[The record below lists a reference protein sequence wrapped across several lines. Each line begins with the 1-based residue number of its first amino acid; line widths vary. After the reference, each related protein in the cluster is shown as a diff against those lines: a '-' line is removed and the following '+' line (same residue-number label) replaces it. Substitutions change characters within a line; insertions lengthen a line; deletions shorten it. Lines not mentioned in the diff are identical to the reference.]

1 MARRGLS
8 LPGCPPPPG
17 PEARGPGRGT
27 AVPLSC
33 PPGCALVGAVGCRR
47 LLQVL
52 QPDAPLLSLQPTAQ
66 GAFLRGSGLSLAS
79 GRFTAPVTAI
89 FQFSAS
95 LHLGERGGPRV
106 WVGLLLP
113 GGPWHR
119 SPRRGSHRRAASCSE
134 PGSHWGLGQG
144 PTPTRPQPAATPGPV
159 LGSVPR
165 NPPLPAAPSPRPPA
179 QPASPLRPP
188 RGLQPLSPQTAGAC
202 RAGPGP
208 GTQCGCSSA
217 SRACAIVTR
226 EWGPPWMPG
235 VAGGWVGA

>member
-1 MARRGLS
+1 M
-8 LPGCPPPPG
+8 
-17 PEARGPGRGT
+17 
-27 AVPLSC
+27 PLSR

-47 LLQVL
+47 LLQAL
-52 QPDAPLLSLQPTAQ
+52 QPDAPLLSLQPTAP

-95 LHLGERGGPRV
+95 LHVGERGRPGV
-106 WVGLLLP
+106 WVGLVHP

-119 SPRRGSHRRAASCSE
+119 SPRPGSHRRAASCAK

-165 NPPLPAAPSPRPPA
+165 SPPLPPPPAPRPACLSAPSAPRA
-179 QPASPLRPP
+179 AAAVSTDR
-188 RGLQPLSPQTAGAC
+188 RGLQG
-202 RAGPGP
+202 RA
-208 GTQCGCSSA
+208 
-217 SRACAIVTR
+217 RARDIVRVLICIESLCHRHT
-226 EWGPPWMPG
+226 
-235 VAGGWVGA
+235 